1 MEGQELNAALATPA
15 SPKQSP
21 AIETTAYHEFNA
33 FFFFFFFFFL
43 FNVPLFGA
51 GGAMSGTSI

>member
-33 FFFFFFFFFL
+33 FFFFFFFFF
-43 FNVPLFGA
+43 FNVPLVGA
-51 GGAMSGTSI
+51 GGPMSGTSI